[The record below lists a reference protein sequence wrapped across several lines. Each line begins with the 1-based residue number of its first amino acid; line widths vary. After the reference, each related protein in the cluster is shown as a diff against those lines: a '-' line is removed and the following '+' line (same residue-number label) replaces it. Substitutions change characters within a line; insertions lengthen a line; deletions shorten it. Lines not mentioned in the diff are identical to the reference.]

1 MKGVCSESW
10 CRCKAS
16 FGKSSIVDVRFVRLL
31 AKLAVDIST
40 VIVHVDVGS
49 ALLDYQ
55 AYHSDPSC
63 TMGRLSFLR
72 LRLYD
77 MFRSSVNIYEL
88 QVDFTVTLEA
98 R

>member
-1 MKGVCSESW
+1 
-10 CRCKAS
+10 
-16 FGKSSIVDVRFVRLL
+16 
-31 AKLAVDIST
+31 
-40 VIVHVDVGS
+40 
-49 ALLDYQ
+49 
-55 AYHSDPSC
+55 
-63 TMGRLSFLR
+63 MGRLSFLR